1 MVPLDSF
8 LQMRSHSFTHYGGET
23 IMGGGNQMDVK
34 GMQVLF
40 AESHLWPNPAN
51 TFVIPDEQG
60 FTMIDVGGGGT
71 IGYEHLH
78 SGLDKLGL
86 SLRDLHTVVLSHAH
100 PDHMGAIK
108 YVLDEAEP
116 TVFIHHLDIAPALD
130 PEHLHHTFDIELAKE
145 KFAPVNEFQ
154 DFDLFQFFDDFGC
167 SMNAAHEVEEL
178 NEKDVIR
185 LGSFTFEVLHTP
197 GHAPGHISLF
207 EKKKGILLAGD
218 LVGISPAWYT
228 PASGGLTGYLES
240 LDKMES
246 KNASLLIPAH
256 GPVMNDPADA
266 IKRIRAKLLKREAIL
281 LDSLKKEP
289 MTFLELNAAL
299 FPAEIIHFF
308 PGCGIVESHL
318 IKLEADGIIERREGI
333 ISLASA

>member
-1 MVPLDSF
+1 
-8 LQMRSHSFTHYGGET
+8 
-23 IMGGGNQMDVK
+23 MDVE
-34 GMQVLF
+34 GIQVLF

-60 FTMIDVGGGGT
+60 FSMIDVGGGGT
-71 IGYEHLH
+71 LGYEHLH
-78 SGLDKLGL
+78 RGLDQLGL

-100 PDHMGAIK
+100 PEHMGAIR

-116 TVFIHHLDIAPALD
+116 KVFIHHLDIIPALD
-130 PEHLHHTFDIELAKE
+130 PGHLHKTFNIELAKE
-145 KFAPVNEFQ
+145 KFAGSNQFQ
-154 DFDLFQFFDDFGC
+154 DFDLLKFFDDFGC

-178 NEKDVIR
+178 NEKDAVR
-185 LGSFTFEVLHTP
+185 LGSFVFEVLHTP

-207 EKKKGILLAGD
+207 EKNRGILLAGD

-228 PASGGLTGYLES
+228 PASGGLTGYLDS
-240 LDKMES
+240 LDTMEA
-246 KNASLLIPAH
+246 KNATLLIPAH
-256 GPVMNDPADA
+256 GPVMDDATGA

-281 LDSLKKEP
+281 LDALKKGP

-299 FPAEIIHFF
+299 FRAEIIHFF
-308 PGCGIVESHL
+308 PGCGIIESHL
-318 IKLEADGIIERREGI
+318 IKLEVDGLIERDGDL